1 MNTPI
6 PDKQPEP
13 YKQADTVSSLPLIN
27 SQQLLGKSGI
37 LLIQHQGQQYQLR
50 ITKTGKL
57 ILTK

>member
-1 MNTPI
+1 MKNLSSQERPTL
-6 PDKQPEP
+6 KQPVDP
-13 YKQADTVSSLPLIN
+13 VSPLPQVS
-27 SQQLLGKSGI
+27 SQQLLGESDI

>member
-1 MNTPI
+1 MKTLSSQERPEI
-6 PDKQPEP
+6 KQP
-13 YKQADTVSSLPLIN
+13 ADPASPLPLVS
-27 SQQLLGKSGI
+27 SQQLLGESGI